1 MSMLIASF
9 MFVALLAVSFA
20 HFLWSIGRS
29 WPIRDEKLLAQT
41 VVGFDGIERMPPKL
55 ASFAVALATL
65 AAALIAAL
73 TAAALA
79 DHDGGGL
86 EFTLLGIPFAVVF
99 LARGIVGYTP
109 WFIAKTPH
117 PNFRLNDRR
126 VYSPLC
132 LALGVGFVVL
142 VVLRLL

>member
-1 MSMLIASF
+1 MSMLIASL

-41 VVGFDGIERMPPKL
+41 VVGFEGIERMPPKL

-65 AAALIAAL
+65 AAALIAA
-73 TAAALA
+73 ALA
-79 DHDGGGL
+79 DPDSGGAGL
-86 EFTLLGIPFAVVF
+86 TLLGVPLAAVF

-132 LALGVGFVVL
+132 LALGAGFLVL
-142 VVLRLL
+142 VVMRLI